1 MEGDLMARK
10 AFTEPME
17 CQPFHFGDAMPMA
30 PVPTT
35 RKQNPRTM
43 ATAHADGKAEMV
55 RRRSL
60 KKQRL
65 EIETARKVDR

>member
-1 MEGDLMARK
+1 VAKESLTD
-10 AFTEPME
+10 PME

-35 RKQNPRTM
+35 RTQNPRAM
-43 ATAHADGKAEMV
+43 ATALAHANAEMV

-60 KKQRL
+60 KMQRL
-65 EIETARKVDR
+65 EVETGRKVDR